1 MSIEEMLESDD
12 YEIFELGLKLKEER
26 DGAISMAERV
36 KYYAKRDQKRWN
48 KYFFEYEMKLMW
60 GDYKNNKKHES
71 K

>member
-1 MSIEEMLESDD
+1 MTIEEMLESDD
-12 YEIFELGLKLKEER
+12 HEIFELGLKLKEEK

-36 KYYAKRDQKRWN
+36 KYYAKRNQ

-60 GDYKNNKKHES
+60 VDYKNNKKHES

>member
-26 DGAISMAERV
+26 DGDISIAERFN
-36 KYYAKRDQKRWN
+36 YCQRMHQKSWI
-48 KYFFEYEMKLMW
+48 KAIKALEIELLW
-60 GDYKNNKKHES
+60 GKK